1 MVSFTDHIML
11 LLLVDFPKKLKLEKI
26 NDTLVILCYV
36 DLSSSQL
43 QKARRNLQQGTA
55 GNTSILFLKRIMLGN
70 FLKIRPLNKILEF
83 QD

>member
-1 MVSFTDHIML
+1 ML
-11 LLLVDFPKKLKLEKI
+11 LLLVGFPKKLKLEKI

-55 GNTSILFLKRIMLGN
+55 GNTSILFLKKIILGN
-70 FLKIRPLNKILEF
+70 FLKI
-83 QD
+83 

>member
-1 MVSFTDHIML
+1 ML
-11 LLLVDFPKKLKLEKI
+11 LLLVDFPKKLELEKI
-26 NDTLVILCYV
+26 NDTLAILCYV

>member
-1 MVSFTDHIML
+1 ML

-36 DLSSSQL
+36 DLSSSQI
-43 QKARRNLQQGTA
+43 QKARRNLLQGTA

>member
-1 MVSFTDHIML
+1 ML

-36 DLSSSQL
+36 DLSSSQI

>member
-1 MVSFTDHIML
+1 ML

-55 GNTSILFLKRIMLGN
+55 ENTSILFLKRIMLGN

>member
-1 MVSFTDHIML
+1 ML

-55 GNTSILFLKRIMLGN
+55 GNTSILFLKKIILGN

>member
-1 MVSFTDHIML
+1 ML

-55 GNTSILFLKRIMLGN
+55 GNTSILFFKENNARKFSKN
-70 FLKIRPLNKILEF
+70 STT
-83 QD
+83 Q

>member
-1 MVSFTDHIML
+1 ML

>member
-1 MVSFTDHIML
+1 ML

-26 NDTLVILCYV
+26 NDTLAILCYV

-70 FLKIRPLNKILEF
+70 FLKIRSPNKILEF

>member
-1 MVSFTDHIML
+1 ML
-11 LLLVDFPKKLKLEKI
+11 LLLVGFPKKLKLEKI

-70 FLKIRPLNKILEF
+70 FLKILPLNKILEF

>member
-1 MVSFTDHIML
+1 MML

-26 NDTLVILCYV
+26 NDTLAILCYV

>member
-1 MVSFTDHIML
+1 ML

-26 NDTLVILCYV
+26 NDTLAILCYV

-43 QKARRNLQQGTA
+43 QKTRRNLQQGTA

>member
-1 MVSFTDHIML
+1 ML

-26 NDTLVILCYV
+26 NDTLAILCYV

>member
-1 MVSFTDHIML
+1 MIIIML

>member
-1 MVSFTDHIML
+1 ML

-55 GNTSILFLKRIMLGN
+55 GNTSILFLKRIILGN

>member
-1 MVSFTDHIML
+1 ML

-26 NDTLVILCYV
+26 NDTLAILCYV

-70 FLKIRPLNKILEF
+70 FLKIRPLNKISEF

>member
-1 MVSFTDHIML
+1 ML

-36 DLSSSQL
+36 DLSSSQR

>member
-1 MVSFTDHIML
+1 ML

-26 NDTLVILCYV
+26 NDTLAILCYV

-55 GNTSILFLKRIMLGN
+55 ENTSILFLKRIMLGN

>member
-1 MVSFTDHIML
+1 ML

-26 NDTLVILCYV
+26 NDTLAILCYV

-55 GNTSILFLKRIMLGN
+55 GNTSILFLKIIMLGN

>member
-1 MVSFTDHIML
+1 ML

-26 NDTLVILCYV
+26 NDTLAILCYV

-83 QD
+83 Q

>member
-1 MVSFTDHIML
+1 ML

-70 FLKIRPLNKILEF
+70 FLKIRPLNKISEF